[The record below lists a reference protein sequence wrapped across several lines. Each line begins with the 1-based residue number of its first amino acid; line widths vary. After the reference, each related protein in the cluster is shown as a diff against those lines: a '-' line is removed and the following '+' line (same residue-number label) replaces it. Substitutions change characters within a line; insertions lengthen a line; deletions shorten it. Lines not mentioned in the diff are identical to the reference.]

1 MTESRDCEYSVYDMS
16 VSGEIRRIAD
26 VRASS
31 YKDALRE
38 ARRLLPDGPGELR
51 TCGQVICR
59 FGRSKP
65 FLLQK

>member
-1 MTESRDCEYSVYDMS
+1 MS